1 MAETFY
7 VMNNFPQEILDELR
21 AVFENKEYDVT
32 KEVVPGRFWHYCLND
47 KSHPVYRH
55 FSDDFDMI
63 EFYSVSPGFKNSP
76 HLDRGRWCALNIPLD
91 VDLENSFFYAGKY
104 FHTHHYEW
112 DTKKNESN
120 SFLHEASE
128 HGPKGFYLW
137 DEDKMEKYNLEKPV
151 LFSSKV
157 PHGGNNVEGKF
168 LRTIVSIGA
177 TNRKYEEVLHRLPP
191 EWF

>member
-63 EFYSVSPGFKNSP
+63 DEFILNGDSIELIGEQLSETIILNELSSIDTFDFLNGDEVIKGQVVAAVGSSGRATGP
-76 HLDRGRWCALNIPLD
+76 HLDWRINWFNVRLDPELAL
-91 VDLENSFFYAGKY
+91 K
-104 FHTHHYEW
+104 
-112 DTKKNESN
+112 
-120 SFLHEASE
+120 
-128 HGPKGFYLW
+128 
-137 DEDKMEKYNLEKPV
+137 V
-151 LFSSKV
+151 L
-157 PHGGNNVEGKF
+157 P
-168 LRTIVSIGA
+168 ID
-177 TNRKYEEVLHRLPP
+177 
-191 EWF
+191 